1 MFALTLR
8 QANHVRRYSIVRTGL
23 LGWEIRLEE
32 DSKLQRLDH
41 YQDWHRV
48 ERALALFAR
57 ETSQL
62 QESGWRVIDPQP
74 LGTQS
79 MNR

>member
-1 MFALTLR
+1 M
-8 QANHVRRYSIVRTGL
+8 

-41 YQDWHRV
+41 YRDWHRV

-57 ETSQL
+57 ETLKL
-62 QESGWRVIDPQP
+62 QESGWRVIE
-74 LGTQS
+74 TQS
-79 MNR
+79 MKR

>member
-1 MFALTLR
+1 MFALTLS
-8 QANHVRRYSIVRTGL
+8 QANHTRRYSIARTGL
-23 LGWEIRLEE
+23 LGWEIRCEQ

-48 ERALALFAR
+48 ERALAQFAF

-62 QESGWRVIDPQP
+62 QESGWRVIEA
-74 LGTQS
+74 QS

>member
-8 QANHVRRYSIVRTGL
+8 QADHVRRYSIARTGL
-23 LGWEIRLEE
+23 FGWEIRFEE

-48 ERALALFAR
+48 ERALASFAR
-57 ETSQL
+57 ETSEL
-62 QESGWRVIDPQP
+62 QESGWRVVDA
-74 LGTQS
+74 
-79 MNR
+79 

>member
-8 QANHVRRYSIVRTGL
+8 QADHVRRYSVVRMGL
-23 LGWEIRLEE
+23 LGWEIRLEA

-48 ERALALFAR
+48 ERVLALFER
-57 ETSQL
+57 EASEL
-62 QESGWRVIDPQP
+62 QESGWRVIDAQP
-74 LGTQS
+74 LRQ
-79 MNR
+79 